1 MYDLI
6 IIGAGPA
13 GITAA
18 IYAVRKRIESLII
31 TRDIGGQT
39 ALSGDVENYTGYQL
53 ISGPELVLKFEEH
66 LRKFNI
72 ALKENEAVREIT
84 EASPV
89 RDRLPEAADRH
100 PRRLIPN
107 GAGGTIQ
114 VKTDK
119 GLYEAKSIIIA
130 SGKRSREL
138 NVPGEKEFKNKGLTY
153 CATCDGPVFS
163 KKDVAIIGGGNSALD
178 AALQLMRIANKVYI
192 INIAPELTGDAVM
205 REAVQGSD
213 KVSIFNNTKVEEV
226 LGGSFGY
233 GKPNYGPLANKMV
246 SAVRIKKEGKES
258 LLSVQGVFVEI
269 GLIPNSDFISGIN
282 KNNSGEIIVNSRN
295 ETNIP
300 GIFAAG
306 DVTDV
311 PEKQIVIAAGEG
323 AKAAL
328 GVFKYLIYN

>member
-1 MYDLI
+1 MYDVI

-39 ALSGDVENYTGYQL
+39 ALSGDVENYTVYQF
-53 ISGPELVLKFEEH
+53 ITGPELVLKFEEH

-72 ALKENEAVREIT
+72 ALKENEAVREI
-84 EASPV
+84 V
-89 RDRLPEAADRH
+89 K
-100 PRRLIPN
+100 
-107 GAGGTIQ
+107 AGGTIK

-153 CATCDGPVFS
+153 CATCDGPLFS
-163 KKDVAIIGGGNSALD
+163 RKDVAIIGGGNSALD

-213 KVSIFNNTKVEEV
+213 KVSIFNNTKAEEV
-226 LGGSFGY
+226 LGDR
-233 GKPNYGPLANKMV
+233 MV
-246 SAVRIKKEGKES
+246 SAIRIKKEDKEN

-269 GLIPNSDFISGIN
+269 GLIPNSDFTSGID

-328 GVFKYLIYN
+328 GVFKYLIYNR